1 MNPSV
6 ALMSQFIDTPV
17 KSPSPAGNWLG
28 AILKVVKE
36 GYLEV
41 ELTVKKEHTNPIGT
55 LHGGV
60 AALIIDEFAGA
71 CLFTLNNKDLHVSQN
86 LYVDYFKPA
95 REGDLL
101 TIKAELIRKGSKII
115 NVECSI
121 YNHENLLLT
130 KGVGNLINTG
140 KPNPFNN

>member
-6 ALMSQFIDTPV
+6 ALMSQFIDIPIE
-17 KSPSPAGNWLG
+17 SPSPAGNWLG

-36 GYLEV
+36 GYIEV
-41 ELTVKKEHTNPIGT
+41 EIKVKKEHTNPIGT

-86 LYVDYFKPA
+86 LYVNYFKPA